1 MQSIPESLG
10 YNVVKLCKQY
20 FNRLNVAL
28 NALNIYEGQQ
38 NLLLELWKEY
48 GLAQAEIT
56 RRLGVEAA
64 SISKAVERMEN
75 AGFVR
80 RVNSPDDAR
89 MNHIFLTDL
98 GRSMEKP
105 VHDAWFAVEEEL
117 LAHMTLEERLLLRR
131 LLLQMRDNLK

>member
-1 MQSIPESLG
+1 MQSIPDSLG
-10 YNVVKLCKQY
+10 YNLVKLCKQY

-38 NLLLELWKEY
+38 NLLLELWKED
-48 GLAQAEIT
+48 GLGQAELT
-56 RRLGVEAA
+56 RRLGIEAA
-64 SISKAVERMEN
+64 SVSKAIDRMES
-75 AGFVR
+75 AGFVQK
-80 RVNSPDDAR
+80 VGSVDDAR

-98 GRSMEKP
+98 GRSMEVP
-105 VHDAWFAVEEEL
+105 VHEAWFAVEEEL

>member
-10 YNVVKLCKQY
+10 YTVVKLCKLY
-20 FNRLNVAL
+20 FNRLNVTL

-38 NLLLELWKEY
+38 NLLLALWKED
-48 GLAQAEIT
+48 GLAQSEIT

-64 SISKAVERMEN
+64 SVSKAVDRMEN
-75 AGFVR
+75 AGFVKK
-80 RVNSPDDAR
+80 VLSPDDAR

-105 VHDAWFAVEEEL
+105 VHDAWFTVEEEL

-131 LLLQMRDNLK
+131 LMLQMRDNLK